1 MPTIKVAP
9 SFSGL
14 GVISS
19 DVYVD
24 GGNGASWYINQVPKN
39 NFYRQVRNFVI
50 DMTAGPPDQY
60 IAGIHCDSHAIPPRH
75 RQVA

>member
-19 DVYVD
+19 DVYID
-24 GGNGASWYINQVPKN
+24 GGNGASWYINQVRFRFSLILPHTLPSTLPLAGEGELTSR
-39 NFYRQVRNFVI
+39 FRTTF
-50 DMTAGPPDQY
+50 TAKS
-60 IAGIHCDSHAIPPRH
+60 ATLSLT
-75 RQVA
+75 